1 MTVLVVDDDHQVG
14 YTISELLRRRGHAV
28 TTVATGREALAT
40 AAATPFEM
48 IILDVR
54 MPGMDGFT
62 VLSALR
68 AQGCTAG
75 VIMLTGDGDVEDAV
89 KAQQLGADDYLPK
102 PVRVAALERVLTAIA
117 QRRPPARS

>member
-28 TTVATGREALAT
+28 TTVTTGREALAS

-54 MPGMDGFT
+54 MPEMDGFT

-102 PVRVAALERVLTAIA
+102 PVRVAALERVLAAIK
-117 QRRPPARS
+117 QRRQPGRT

>member
-14 YTISELLRRRGHAV
+14 YTISQLLRRRGHTV
-28 TTVATGREALAT
+28 TTVATGREALAR

-48 IILDVR
+48 VILDVR
-54 MPGMDGFT
+54 MPEMDGFT

-75 VIMLTGDGDVEDAV
+75 VVMLTGDGDVEEAV

-117 QRRPPARS
+117 RRRQPGRT